1 MGISGTSIVLK
12 PSGRGPDSFMP
23 GDAVRGAVVVSI
35 TGSAGCKLTE
45 VTLTVKGQARTHWTT
60 HNGTWS
66 SKHAQ
71 KETFLKLVL
80 PVLRVKKGAV
90 ATLPP
95 GENQLNFSFTLP
107 AGLPHSR
114 LYEHGEV
121 AYKMVARAVSGPL
134 GSAWNGT
141 TKLEITMLQRRD
153 LNALPHLARRL
164 VVERKAKSSTSRRED
179 PGQFTVM
186 LPRQGFVAGETIDVY
201 LDGSDDVLSA
211 LARNEGL
218 VKLKRCEEFRA
229 GSSTE
234 HHKPV
239 LTQKRLGLD
248 PSEWRHFQLTV
259 PRDDIGIDPAVCRI
273 IAASHYI
280 KIWDV
285 HLPLTL
291 GTIAFGKRSSSR
303 PPSRTPSGA
312 RLASSQNSSRAPS
325 RSPSGVA
332 LCQTPSRTNSGADL
346 SQLPFKVLAGLALF
360 QNSPRPPSGSPSGVG
375 LCQISPKAPSRS
387 ASGVGLCHMSPKAPS
402 RSHSGVALSQTSR
415 NTPSRTPSGVA
426 LYQTSPKTPSRTP
439 SKTGLCHTPSR
450 ARDAEI
456 QSARPHSRTDS
467 DSSDEHLQFLAPA
480 RRTPELEEA
489 EQQEVGA
496 RTQKPELHELI
507 TALPS
512 VPKNEPQELGTPL
525 LTPQKAELRT
535 LLPTSR
541 NAEPQELR
549 TLLPTTPQ
557 KAEPQELSTALPT
570 TPCKVTDV

>member
-201 LDGSDDVLSA
+201 LDGSDEVLSA

-218 VKLKRCEEFRA
+218 VKLKRSEEFRA

-234 HHKPV
+234 YHKPV

-360 QNSPRPPSGSPSGVG
+360 QNSPRPPSRSPSGVG
-375 LCQISPKAPSRS
+375 LCQISPKAPSR
-387 ASGVGLCHMSPKAPS
+387 
-402 RSHSGVALSQTSR
+402 
-415 NTPSRTPSGVA
+415 
-426 LYQTSPKTPSRTP
+426 
-439 SKTGLCHTPSR
+439 
-450 ARDAEI
+450 
-456 QSARPHSRTDS
+456 
-467 DSSDEHLQFLAPA
+467 
-480 RRTPELEEA
+480 
-489 EQQEVGA
+489 
-496 RTQKPELHELI
+496 
-507 TALPS
+507 
-512 VPKNEPQELGTPL
+512 NEPQELGTPL
-525 LTPQKAELRT
+525 PTPQKGEPQELRT
-535 LLPTSR
+535 LLPTTPQKGEPQELR
-541 NAEPQELR
+541 TLLPTTPQKGEPQELRTLLPTTPQKAGPQELR

-557 KAEPQELSTALPT
+557 KAEPQELGTALPT